1 VCEESGTREAVSG
14 AMVQN
19 LGCSSGQGRLT
30 DIALCSGKSAYHELV
45 QLLRE
50 CAGCSALHDSAWNAP
65 SLNGGRAPDA
75 LRYKWTER
83 ILA

>member
-1 VCEESGTREAVSG
+1 MRRAVRERRCQVPWL
-14 AMVQN
+14 QN

-30 DIALCSGKSAYHELV
+30 DIALCSGKSAYHKLV

-75 LRYKWTER
+75 PRYKWT
-83 ILA
+83 ILT